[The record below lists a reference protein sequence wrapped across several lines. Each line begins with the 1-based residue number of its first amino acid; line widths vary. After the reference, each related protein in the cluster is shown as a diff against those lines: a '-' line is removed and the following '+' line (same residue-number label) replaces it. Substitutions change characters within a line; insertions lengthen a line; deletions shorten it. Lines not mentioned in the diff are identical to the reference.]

1 MSRPVKAVQTD
12 FFCQAEHKTPTP
24 SGVGV
29 LCSATGSGHVITC
42 TARRWV
48 VSGRLYC
55 FQRPPAEG
63 RREACKPSTD
73 PTSRITNVRIN
84 RTAAHRSSFPPIL
97 RCGALPYTKYGCTAA
112 PRLDEKSSQF
122 FGSTGGVSSSA
133 GRKILLIF
141 PTRYSSNRLDVQ
153 KVRHRRFA
161 IGRTKNPAERGV
173 CAFPAAPRL
182 GEKSCSFFQRDL
194 RRAALQYT
202 KYSGGVPSSAGRKIT
217 PPRRTGSAP

>member
-1 MSRPVKAVQTD
+1 M
-12 FFCQAEHKTPTP
+12 
-24 SGVGV
+24 
-29 LCSATGSGHVITC
+29 CSATGSGHVITC

-112 PRLDEKSSQF
+112 PRLGEKSSQF
-122 FGSTGGVSSSA
+122 SGSTGGVSSSA
-133 GRKILLIF
+133 GRKILPKEWRVSFSLHRRASSWRKILLIF
-141 PTRYSSNRLDVQ
+141 PTRYSPSRLAVHKVQ
-153 KVRHRRFA
+153 RRCLV
-161 IGRTKNPAERGV
+161 IGRTKNYSSSSDRI
-173 CAFPAAPRL
+173 
-182 GEKSCSFFQRDL
+182 CSINR
-194 RRAALQYT
+194 
-202 KYSGGVPSSAGRKIT
+202 S
-217 PPRRTGSAP
+217 

>member
-1 MSRPVKAVQTD
+1 MSRPVKAARPD
-12 FFCQAEHKTPTP
+12 FFCQAEHKTPPP

-112 PRLDEKSSQF
+112 PRLGEKSCSF
-122 FGSTGGVSSSA
+122 FQPGIRRAALLYTKYSGGVSSSA

-141 PTRYSSNRLDVQ
+141 PTRSSPSRLAVHKVQ
-153 KVRHRRFA
+153 RRRPV
-161 IGRTKNPAERGV
+161 IGRTKNYSSSSDRI
-173 CAFPAAPRL
+173 
-182 GEKSCSFFQRDL
+182 CSINR
-194 RRAALQYT
+194 
-202 KYSGGVPSSAGRKIT
+202 S
-217 PPRRTGSAP
+217 

>member
-1 MSRPVKAVQTD
+1 M
-12 FFCQAEHKTPTP
+12 
-24 SGVGV
+24 
-29 LCSATGSGHVITC
+29 CSATGSGHVITC

-84 RTAAHRSSFPPIL
+84 RTAAHRSIFRPAFAEPPCCTQSTAAASRHRQDEKSCRRSGVYL
-97 RCGALPYTKYGCTAA
+97 FRCTAA

-133 GRKILLIF
+133 GRKIQPKEACAPFLRASSWRKIQSIF
-141 PTRYSSNRLDVQ
+141 RLNR
-153 KVRHRRFA
+153 RRPV
-161 IGRTKNPAERGV
+161 IGRTKNYSSSSDRI
-173 CAFPAAPRL
+173 
-182 GEKSCSFFQRDL
+182 CSINR
-194 RRAALQYT
+194 
-202 KYSGGVPSSAGRKIT
+202 S
-217 PPRRTGSAP
+217 

>member
-1 MSRPVKAVQTD
+1 MNFIPLNFGRSTPLLVKCQIIIPYRAAFRKGETPGICEHFTTIKMSRPVKAVRTD

-48 VSGRLYC
+48 ISGRLYC

-97 RCGALPYTKYGCTAA
+97 RCSALPYTKYGCTAA
-112 PRLDEKSSQF
+112 PRLGEKSSQF
-122 FGSTGGVSSSA
+122 SGST
-133 GRKILLIF
+133 
-141 PTRYSSNRLDVQ
+141 
-153 KVRHRRFA
+153 
-161 IGRTKNPAERGV
+161 
-173 CAFPAAPRL
+173 
-182 GEKSCSFFQRDL
+182 
-194 RRAALQYT
+194 
-202 KYSGGVPSSAGRKIT
+202 GGVPSSAGRKIT

>member
-1 MSRPVKAVQTD
+1 M
-12 FFCQAEHKTPTP
+12 
-24 SGVGV
+24 
-29 LCSATGSGHVITC
+29 CSATGSGHVITC

-112 PRLDEKSSQF
+112 PRLGEKSSQF
-122 FGSTGGVSSSA
+122 SGST
-133 GRKILLIF
+133 
-141 PTRYSSNRLDVQ
+141 
-153 KVRHRRFA
+153 
-161 IGRTKNPAERGV
+161 
-173 CAFPAAPRL
+173 
-182 GEKSCSFFQRDL
+182 
-194 RRAALQYT
+194 
-202 KYSGGVPSSAGRKIT
+202 GGVPSSAGRKIL
-217 PPRRTGSAP
+217 PKEWRVSFSLHRRASSWRKIQSIFRLNRRRPAIGRTKNYSSPSDRICSINRS

>member
-1 MSRPVKAVQTD
+1 M
-12 FFCQAEHKTPTP
+12 
-24 SGVGV
+24 
-29 LCSATGSGHVITC
+29 CSATGSGYVITC

-84 RTAAHRSSFPPIL
+84 RTAAHRSIFRPAFVKSARRTESTPSPLCHRQDEKSCRRSGVYLF
-97 RCGALPYTKYGCTAA
+97 RCTAA
-112 PRLDEKSSQF
+112 PRLGEKSSQF
-122 FGSTGGVSSSA
+122 SGSTGGASSSA

-153 KVRHRRFA
+153 KVRHRRFV
-161 IGRTKNPAERGV
+161 IGRTKNYSSSSDRI
-173 CAFPAAPRL
+173 
-182 GEKSCSFFQRDL
+182 CSINR
-194 RRAALQYT
+194 
-202 KYSGGVPSSAGRKIT
+202 S
-217 PPRRTGSAP
+217 

>member
-1 MSRPVKAVQTD
+1 MSRPVKAVRTD

-112 PRLDEKSSQF
+112 PRLGEKSSQF
-122 FGSTGGVSSSA
+122 SGSTGGVSSSA

-161 IGRTKNPAERGV
+161 IGRTKNPAERDV

-182 GEKSCSFFQRDL
+182 GEKSSQFSGS
-194 RRAALQYT
+194 T
-202 KYSGGVPSSAGRKIT
+202 GGVPSSAGRKIT

>member
-1 MSRPVKAVQTD
+1 M
-12 FFCQAEHKTPTP
+12 
-24 SGVGV
+24 
-29 LCSATGSGHVITC
+29 CSATGSGHVITC

-112 PRLDEKSSQF
+112 PRLGEKSSQF
-122 FGSTGGVSSSA
+122 SGSSGGVSSSA

-161 IGRTKNPAERGV
+161 IGGTKNPAEGV
-173 CAFPAAPRL
+173 ACIVFAAPPRLVLAKNPVNFPAQPAASRHRQD
-182 GEKSCSFFQRDL
+182 EKSCSFFQPGIRQIGSTYKKYAI
-194 RRAALQYT
+194 AAL
-202 KYSGGVPSSAGRKIT
+202 PSAGRKIT

>member
-1 MSRPVKAVQTD
+1 M
-12 FFCQAEHKTPTP
+12 
-24 SGVGV
+24 
-29 LCSATGSGHVITC
+29 CSATGSGHVITC

-84 RTAAHRSSFPPIL
+84 RTAAHRSIFSFDVFS
-97 RCGALPYTKYGCTAA
+97 ALP
-112 PRLDEKSSQF
+112 
-122 FGSTGGVSSSA
+122 
-133 GRKILLIF
+133 
-141 PTRYSSNRLDVQ
+141 SSNRLDVQ

-161 IGRTKNPAERGV
+161 IGRTKNPAERDV
-173 CAFPAAPRL
+173 CAFLAAPRL
-182 GEKSCSFFQRDL
+182 GEKSCSFFQPGIHQIGSTYRKYAI
-194 RRAALQYT
+194 AA
-202 KYSGGVPSSAGRKIT
+202 SPSAGRKIT

>member
-1 MSRPVKAVQTD
+1 M
-12 FFCQAEHKTPTP
+12 
-24 SGVGV
+24 GV

-84 RTAAHRSSFPPIL
+84 RTAAHRSIFRPAFVKPARRTESTPSPLCHRQDEKSCRRSGVYLF
-97 RCGALPYTKYGCTAA
+97 RCTAA
-112 PRLDEKSSQF
+112 PRLGEKFSQF
-122 FGSTGGVSSSA
+122 SGSTGGVSSSA

-141 PTRYSSNRLDVQ
+141 PTRYSPSRLAVHKVQ
-153 KVRHRRFA
+153 RRRPV
-161 IGRTKNPAERGV
+161 IGRTKNYSSSSDRI
-173 CAFPAAPRL
+173 
-182 GEKSCSFFQRDL
+182 CSINR
-194 RRAALQYT
+194 
-202 KYSGGVPSSAGRKIT
+202 S
-217 PPRRTGSAP
+217 

>member
-1 MSRPVKAVQTD
+1 M
-12 FFCQAEHKTPTP
+12 
-24 SGVGV
+24 
-29 LCSATGSGHVITC
+29 CSATGSGHVITC

-84 RTAAHRSSFPPIL
+84 RTAAHRSIFSFDVFS
-97 RCGALPYTKYGCTAA
+97 ALP
-112 PRLDEKSSQF
+112 
-122 FGSTGGVSSSA
+122 
-133 GRKILLIF
+133 
-141 PTRYSSNRLDVQ
+141 SSNRLDVQ

-182 GEKSCSFFQRDL
+182 GEKSSQFSGS
-194 RRAALQYT
+194 T
-202 KYSGGVPSSAGRKIT
+202 GGVSSSAGRKILLIFPT
-217 PPRRTGSAP
+217 RYSSNRLDVQKVRHRRFTIGRTKNYSSSSDRICSINRS

>member
-1 MSRPVKAVQTD
+1 M
-12 FFCQAEHKTPTP
+12 
-24 SGVGV
+24 
-29 LCSATGSGHVITC
+29 CSATGSGHVITC

-84 RTAAHRSSFPPIL
+84 RTAAHRSIFSFDVFS
-97 RCGALPYTKYGCTAA
+97 ALP
-112 PRLDEKSSQF
+112 
-122 FGSTGGVSSSA
+122 
-133 GRKILLIF
+133 
-141 PTRYSSNRLDVQ
+141 SSNRLDVQ

-161 IGRTKNPAERGV
+161 IGRTKNPAEGV
-173 CAFPAAPRL
+173 ACIFFAAPPRPVLTKNPVNFSAQPAASRHRQD
-182 GEKSCSFFQRDL
+182 EKSCSFFQPGIRQIGSTY
-194 RRAALQYT
+194 RKYAIAAL
-202 KYSGGVPSSAGRKIT
+202 PSAGRKIT

>member
-1 MSRPVKAVQTD
+1 M
-12 FFCQAEHKTPTP
+12 
-24 SGVGV
+24 
-29 LCSATGSGHVITC
+29 CSATGSGHVITC

-112 PRLDEKSSQF
+112 PRLGEKSSQF
-122 FGSTGGVSSSA
+122 SGSTGGVSSSA
-133 GRKILLIF
+133 ERKILPKEWRVSFSL
-141 PTRYSSNRLDVQ
+141 
-153 KVRHRRFA
+153 HRRASSWRKIQSIFRLKRRRLV
-161 IGRTKNPAERGV
+161 IGRTKNYSSSSDRI
-173 CAFPAAPRL
+173 
-182 GEKSCSFFQRDL
+182 CSINR
-194 RRAALQYT
+194 
-202 KYSGGVPSSAGRKIT
+202 S
-217 PPRRTGSAP
+217 

>member
-1 MSRPVKAVQTD
+1 M
-12 FFCQAEHKTPTP
+12 
-24 SGVGV
+24 
-29 LCSATGSGHVITC
+29 CSATGSGHVITC

-112 PRLDEKSSQF
+112 PRLGEKSSQF
-122 FGSTGGVSSSA
+122 SGSTGGVSSSA

-161 IGRTKNPAERGV
+161 IGRTKNTAERDV

-182 GEKSCSFFQRDL
+182 GEKSSQFSGS
-194 RRAALQYT
+194 T
-202 KYSGGVPSSAGRKIT
+202 GGVPSSAGRKIT

>member
-1 MSRPVKAVQTD
+1 M
-12 FFCQAEHKTPTP
+12 
-24 SGVGV
+24 
-29 LCSATGSGHVITC
+29 CSATGSGHVITC

-84 RTAAHRSSFPPIL
+84 RTAAHRSSFPPCL
-97 RCGALPYTKYGCTAA
+97 RRAALLYTKY
-112 PRLDEKSSQF
+112 S
-122 FGSTGGVSSSA
+122 GGVSSSA

-182 GEKSCSFFQRDL
+182 GEKSSQFSGS
-194 RRAALQYT
+194 T
-202 KYSGGVPSSAGRKIT
+202 GGVPSSAGRKIT
-217 PPRRTGSAP
+217 PPRRTESAP

>member
-1 MSRPVKAVQTD
+1 M
-12 FFCQAEHKTPTP
+12 
-24 SGVGV
+24 
-29 LCSATGSGHVITC
+29 CSATGSGHVITC

-112 PRLDEKSSQF
+112 PRLGEKASQF
-122 FGSTGGVSSSA
+122 SGSTGGVSSSA
-133 GRKILLIF
+133 GRKILPKEWRVSFPLHRRASSWRKIQSIF
-141 PTRYSSNRLDVQ
+141 RLD
-153 KVRHRRFA
+153 RRRLV
-161 IGRTKNPAERGV
+161 IGRTKNYSSSSDRI
-173 CAFPAAPRL
+173 
-182 GEKSCSFFQRDL
+182 CSINR
-194 RRAALQYT
+194 
-202 KYSGGVPSSAGRKIT
+202 S
-217 PPRRTGSAP
+217 

>member
-1 MSRPVKAVQTD
+1 M
-12 FFCQAEHKTPTP
+12 
-24 SGVGV
+24 
-29 LCSATGSGHVITC
+29 CSATGSGHVITC

-112 PRLDEKSSQF
+112 PRL
-122 FGSTGGVSSSA
+122 
-133 GRKILLIF
+133 
-141 PTRYSSNRLDVQ
+141 
-153 KVRHRRFA
+153 
-161 IGRTKNPAERGV
+161 
-173 CAFPAAPRL
+173 
-182 GEKSCSFFQRDL
+182 GEKSCSFFQPGIRQIGSTY
-194 RRAALQYT
+194 RKYAIAAL
-202 KYSGGVPSSAGRKIT
+202 PSAGRKIL
-217 PPRRTGSAP
+217 PKEWRVSFSLHRRASSWRKIQPFSGAAGGVSPSAGRKIPSKDHSSSSANICSMNRS

>member
-1 MSRPVKAVQTD
+1 M
-12 FFCQAEHKTPTP
+12 
-24 SGVGV
+24 
-29 LCSATGSGHVITC
+29 CSATGSGHVITC

-112 PRLDEKSSQF
+112 PRLGEKSSQF
-122 FGSTGGVSSSA
+122 SGSTGGVSSSAGRKILPKEWRVSFSLHRRVPRLGEKSSQFSGSTGGVSSSA

-161 IGRTKNPAERGV
+161 IGRTKNYSSSSDRI
-173 CAFPAAPRL
+173 
-182 GEKSCSFFQRDL
+182 CSINR
-194 RRAALQYT
+194 
-202 KYSGGVPSSAGRKIT
+202 S
-217 PPRRTGSAP
+217 